1 MKFDLHVH
9 TTYSDGIFNP
19 MEVVDLAV
27 TKGLDGIAITDH
39 DTIRGVEIAINK
51 SKEYNNFYIIPGI
64 EFGCVCNNE
73 EVHIL
78 GYFMDLDNIDL
89 VYITNKLQSSRTDRA
104 KSIINRLKELD
115 IIIDYDDVKKL
126 ASNNNIGRPHIAR
139 TMIEKGYVKDIKE
152 AFDRYLDRGKPAY
165 VDRYHLTI
173 KNTIELIHKSNGIS
187 VLAHPGLLKDKTIVD
202 YCIDNGIDGIE
213 CYHSNHT
220 NEDEKYFRQLAKEAN
235 LIITG
240 GSDFHGDRGVLGDIS
255 VNLDNIP
262 RMKERINNE

>member
-139 TMIEKGYVKDIKE
+139 TMIEKGYVKDINA
-152 AFDRYLDRGKPAY
+152 AFDRY
-165 VDRYHLTI
+165 
-173 KNTIELIHKSNGIS
+173 
-187 VLAHPGLLKDKTIVD
+187 
-202 YCIDNGIDGIE
+202 
-213 CYHSNHT
+213 
-220 NEDEKYFRQLAKEAN
+220 
-235 LIITG
+235 
-240 GSDFHGDRGVLGDIS
+240 
-255 VNLDNIP
+255 
-262 RMKERINNE
+262 